1 MSDIGAAIQ
10 EAMESYEVELNG
22 TMHPVKCIR
31 NLNGH
36 NIDQH
41 IIHSGKSVPIVKG
54 TDQTKMEE
62 GEVFAIE
69 TFGSTGKGY
78 VREDVS
84 DLRYSCPSQ
93 KLTSDRWKRLTMPSL
108 KTHPTCPSASH
119 QRRTCSTLLTKTL
132 AHCLSVVA
140 IWTDWAKKNTFL
152 ECVYP

>member
-10 EAMESYEVELNG
+10 EAMESYEVEING

-41 IIHSGKSVPIVKG
+41 VIHGGKSVPIVKS

-78 VREDVS
+78 VREEVS
-84 DLRYSCPSQ
+84 LYRSYSTEPRTKANMTLDGNLALRS
-93 KLTSDRWKRLTMPSL
+93 RL
-108 KTHPTCPSASH
+108 
-119 QRRTCSTLLTKTL
+119 RRS
-132 AHCLSVVA
+132 
-140 IWTDWAKKNTFL
+140 
-152 ECVYP
+152 

>member
-22 TMHPVKCIR
+22 TMYPVKCIR

-41 IIHSGKSVPIVKG
+41 IIHGGKSVPIVKG
-54 TDQTKMEE
+54 SDQTKMEE
-62 GEVFAIE
+62 GETFAIE

-84 DLRYSCPSQ
+84 AV
-93 KLTSDRWKRLTMPSL
+93 KKITSIAFGMCLSPYFCRWKPPTM
-108 KTHPTCPSASH
+108 
-119 QRRTCSTLLTKTL
+119 R
-132 AHCLSVVA
+132 
-140 IWTDWAKKNTFL
+140 
-152 ECVYP
+152 